1 MGDDGTRRSR
11 LAGTAALRIAA
22 LRTAA
27 LRTAALC
34 AAAGSLALL
43 AGCAG
48 ATSTL
53 AHAGVTGAE
62 ETALGDFVLVVA
74 SAVVVI
80 IIALVLAASFRRRPA
95 HGVEAGIEPSR
106 PATDRRSILV
116 FGVVLPAIILIVAFV
131 LTLRTLGAV
140 ASPGRPFAAD
150 VTVTGHQWW
159 WEIAYHDA
167 DPSHTFT
174 AANEIHLPVG
184 EPVHFDVQTA
194 DVIHT
199 LWVPE
204 LAGKIQLI
212 PGRQNSIWL
221 EARVPGVFSGPCSQY
236 CGTQHAHMRI
246 TVVAEPP
253 AAYEQWLAGQR
264 APASAPA
271 DSTRSLGER
280 VFLGR
285 GCAYCH
291 AIRGTGANAAMGP
304 DLTHLASRRTLGA
317 GAIPNTSENLT
328 AWIQDAQG
336 IKPGVD
342 MPRMT
347 LQPTELQ
354 ALVTYLESLR

>member
-1 MGDDGTRRSR
+1 MGDHRTGHRR
-11 LAGTAALRIAA
+11 LAGAAALRA
-22 LRTAA
+22 TAG
-27 LRTAALC
+27 
-34 AAAGSLALL
+34 GSLTFL

-62 ETALGDFVLVVA
+62 ESALGDFVLIVA
-74 SAVVVI
+74 SAVVIV
-80 IIALVLAASFRRRPA
+80 IIALVLAASFRRRQA

-106 PATDRRSILV
+106 PASDRRSILV
-116 FGVVLPAIILIVAFV
+116 FGVVLPAIILIIAFV
-131 LTLRTLGAV
+131 LTLRTLNAV
-140 ASPGRPFAAD
+140 ASPGRPFAAN

-212 PGRQNSIWL
+212 PGRQNSLWL

-253 AAYEQWLAGQR
+253 AAYEKWLAAQR
-264 APASAPA
+264 AAASPPL
-271 DSTRSLGER
+271 DSARSMGQR
-280 VFLGR
+280 VFLSR

-291 AIRGTGANAAMGP
+291 AIRGTGADAAMGP

-317 GAIPNTSENLT
+317 GAIPNTTANLT

-347 LQPTELQ
+347 LQPAELQ
-354 ALVTYLESLR
+354 SLVTYLESLQ

>member
-1 MGDDGTRRSR
+1 MGERTWRPR
-11 LAGTAALRIAA
+11 LPGRASL
-22 LRTAA
+22 L
-27 LRTAALC
+27 
-34 AAAGSLALL
+34 AAASVPVL

-53 AHAGVTGAE
+53 AHAGVSGAE
-62 ETALGDFVLVVA
+62 ETALGDFVLIVA

-80 IIALVLAASFRRRPA
+80 IIALVLTASFRGRPA

-106 PATDRRSILV
+106 PASDRRWILL
-116 FGVVLPAIILIVAFV
+116 FGVVLPAIILIAAFV
-131 LTLRTLGAV
+131 LTLRTLDAV
-140 ASPGRPFAAD
+140 ASPGRPFAAN

-167 DPSHTFT
+167 EPSHTFT

-184 EPVHFDVQTA
+184 EPVRFDVQTA

-212 PGRQNSIWL
+212 PGQQNSIWL

-246 TVVAEPP
+246 TVVAESP
-253 AAYEQWLAGQR
+253 AAYEQWLATQR
-264 APASAPA
+264 EAASPPL
-271 DSTRSLGER
+271 DSARSMGER
-280 VFLGR
+280 VFLSR
-285 GCAYCH
+285 GCAACH
-291 AIRGTGANAAMGP
+291 AIRGTSADAAMGP
-304 DLTHLASRRTLGA
+304 DLTHLASRQTLGA
-317 GAIPNTSENLT
+317 GAIPNTPENLT

-342 MPRMT
+342 MPRMS
-347 LQPTELQ
+347 LQPLELQ
-354 ALVTYLESLR
+354 ALVTYLGSLH

>member
-1 MGDDGTRRSR
+1 MGDDGTRHP
-11 LAGTAALRIAA
+11 RIAG
-22 LRTAA
+22 AA
-27 LRTAALC
+27 GLIAVG
-34 AAAGSLALL
+34 AGSLPIL
-43 AGCAG
+43 AGCSG
-48 ATSTL
+48 GTSTL
-53 AHAGVTGAE
+53 TQAGVTGAKE
-62 ETALGDFVLVVA
+62 AALGDFVLIVA
-74 SAVVVI
+74 SAVVVVV
-80 IIALVLAASFRRRPA
+80 IALVLAAAFRRRPA
-95 HGVEAGIEPSR
+95 HGVEAGIEPSH
-106 PATDRRSILV
+106 PASDRRSILV
-116 FGVVLPAIILIVAFV
+116 FGVVLPAIILIIAFV
-131 LTLRTLGAV
+131 LTLRTLDAV
-140 ASPGRPFAAD
+140 ASPSRPFAAN

-159 WEIAYHDA
+159 WEIAYQDA

-212 PGRQNSIWL
+212 PGQQNSLWL
-221 EARVPGVFSGPCSQY
+221 EARVAGVFSGPCSQY

-253 AAYEQWLAGQR
+253 AEYEQWLAAQR
-264 APASAPA
+264 EAAPAPGDSA
-271 DSTRSLGER
+271 RSIGEH
-280 VFLGR
+280 VFLSR
-285 GCAYCH
+285 GCAACH

-317 GAIPNTSENLT
+317 GAIPNTPQNLT

-347 LQPTELQ
+347 LQPAELQ
-354 ALVTYLESLR
+354 ALVSYLESLR